1 MNVTNLTTGLI
12 TEYFHKTKKMET
24 VEEHVEQ
31 FPAIE
36 EEEECFQ
43 DRVEEYRGA
52 GGEDVTL
59 PQ

>member
-1 MNVTNLTTGLI
+1 MNVTNLTTSLI

-36 EEEECFQ
+36 EEEEWFQ
-43 DRVEEYRGA
+43 DLVQEYRGI
-52 GGEDVTL
+52 G
-59 PQ
+59 